1 MPRSQSITPNVPHN
15 QRGNHPRTSNCPAAG
30 SCGCCMSKFPSLLA
44 QALALLL
51 PLCLLPLLFHY
62 GLLFGLRFCPIGSRS
77 LSFDRR
83 RLFVVQWVGRSF
95 KPSPIQSYNIQH
107 NQRGNYPHTPSCP
120 PRLVH
125 AVVVGSNFLLA
136 CLCPSSCLCFLCPLF
151 S

>member
-1 MPRSQSITPNVPHN
+1 MPNQQRSYIGGTLPSSSPFLFLSSDNVPHN
-15 QRGNHPRTSNCPAAG
+15 QRGNHPRTSSCPAAG

-95 KPSPIQSYNIQH
+95 KPSPIQSYNVPH
-107 NQRGNYPHTPSCP
+107 NQRGNYPRTSNCPATGSCGCCGQ
-120 PRLVH
+120 L
-125 AVVVGSNFLLA
+125 
-136 CLCPSSCLCFLCPLF
+136 
-151 S
+151 